1 MGLLDAIS
9 NIKFEPN
16 PVGMG
21 LLGLGAQMM
30 QSSNNQRTPIG
41 FGNMLGSGLEGF
53 NNGLQQYQQY
63 QAELQKFSEDKDL
76 KDAQAQYY
84 LAHARSFD
92 NGGPDANLLN
102 SVKTMV
108 NPDGSLQY
116 VRVRKNGTFEP
127 TGIKAPMSLENGM
140 VSVATPE
147 GGYQIK
153 NAPGVESSKY
163 AQSAATQAG
172 KESETIVS
180 RDVIDPNT
188 GQVMA
193 GVRAPQ
199 KSFVPNNNFGNI
211 KTPDLNDFSS
221 YKSPEEGLKAI
232 DNLLANYGKS
242 GVNTLSGVISKWSPS
257 TENNTNALISS
268 ASKYLGINPDQTIDL
283 SNPATRAALIPAIIK
298 QEHGNTGL
306 YGNGIPA
313 GAIKSAEEKATTEAK
328 NQRDQNE
335 SMLKARDNL
344 LPARDNSESVMQT
357 ADKLLSHPALD
368 SVIGKPDWFQKNA
381 FLNGS
386 PQADFMN
393 MFNQLKGQGFVGA
406 FQSLKGAGAISD
418 REGEAATNAIS
429 RMSTATS
436 KQAFQSAVND
446 FKLVIKKGLNRAY
459 DMANGKQFEPETL
472 EKPSWLIEQSHF
484 SPQSQNAQKIRRWIP
499 EKGALE

>member
-313 GAIKSAEEKATTEAK
+313 GAIKSAEEKATTDALNER
-328 NQRDQNE
+328 NQNE
-335 SMLKARDNL
+335 SIVRARDSLPAARDNTFAVL
-344 LPARDNSESVMQT
+344 NT
-357 ADKLLSHPALD
+357 AEKLLNHTALD
-368 SVIGKPDWFQKNA
+368 SVVGKSDWYQKHA

-386 PQADFMN
+386 PQADFVN
-393 MFNQLKGQGFVGA
+393 LFDQLGGQAFNAAYDTLRG
-406 FQSLKGAGAISD
+406 SGAITKDES
-418 REGEAATNAIS
+418 EAATKAKS
-429 RMSTATS
+429 RISTATS
-436 KQAFQSAVND
+436 KQEFIAAVND
-446 FKLVIKKGLNRAY
+446 FKTLVKNDLKKVYFKAQ
-459 DMANGKQFEPETL
+459 GKQFDPDALKIPDWLDGSAPSAGNSPERVKTWN
-472 EKPSWLIEQSHF
+472 P
-484 SPQSQNAQKIRRWIP
+484 ATRRA
-499 EKGALE
+499 E